1 MRTTCYEWCRMFDVF
16 IPSYKRAD
24 RLRTVKYFVEVL
36 RWPPEQLHVVIDSE
50 ADDKAKYEDV
60 CARMGARLHVF
71 DMDEARR
78 RYDYVHRP
86 SPSRRSAGQARN
98 MIYGI
103 AVSLGTSFFMM
114 MDDDTRGFQIKYAG
128 AYVARASRDDVR
140 LCFARIRDFM
150 ARRRIGLFG
159 LPQTG
164 DFIGGAASRSSK
176 HLLRWKVMNTTFVD
190 ARFIQRGERGVQ
202 DDDTSQFAGV
212 LNAGLFCGTAMQG
225 VVLEQVQSAT
235 QPGGLTDLYQEA
247 QLLNKAMVVPIQFP
261 SAVYANQQ
269 KKNGGRIHHT
279 IERKHLAPC
288 LLRVPGATGNI
299 AWDTYPED
307 VPFTNEPKQRSN

>member
-1 MRTTCYEWCRMFDVF
+1 MF
-16 IPSYKRAD
+16 IASYKRAD
-24 RLRTVKYFVEVL
+24 RLRTVKYFADVL
-36 RWPPEQLHVVIDSE
+36 RWPSEQLHVVIDSE
-50 ADDKAKYEDV
+50 ADDKAEYEDA

-98 MIYGI
+98 MIYDI
-103 AVSLGTSFFMM
+103 AANLGMTFFMM
-114 MDDDTRGFQIKYAG
+114 MDDDTQGFQTKRMG
-128 AYVARASRDDVR
+128 AYVGMASSEEVR
-140 LCFARIRDFM
+140 LCFAQIRDFM
-150 ARRRIGLFG
+150 DRRRIGLFG

-164 DFIGGAASRSSK
+164 DFIGGAASIWAK

-212 LNAGLFCGTAMQG
+212 LNAGLFCGTAVQG
-225 VVLEQVQSAT
+225 VVLLQVQSAT
-235 QPGGLTDLYQEA
+235 QPGGLTDLYREA

-261 SAVYANQQ
+261 SAVYANRQ
-269 KKNGGRIHHT
+269 KKNGGRVHHT
-279 IERKHLAPC
+279 IERRYLAPC
-288 LLRVPGATGNI
+288 LLKVPGATGNI

-307 VPFTNEPKQRSN
+307 VPFTNEPKQRLN